1 MELLPDFHHT
11 LLPAWH
17 RAPEPDLCLAAV
29 QVGVTDAV
37 VRAAGLCPRLTALH
51 IPDAYRVTDQ
61 GLAGLRRAT
70 QLVRCAPTWKEQA
83 WGGSEGWSGGLAG
96 A

>member
-1 MELLPDFHHT
+1 MPDSS
-11 LLPAWH
+11 
-17 RAPEPDLCLAAV
+17 LAAA

-37 VRAAGLCPRLTALH
+37 VRSAGLCPRLTALH

-70 QLVRCAPTWKEQA
+70 QLVRCAPACKGQS
-83 WGGSEGWSGGLAG
+83 WGWSEGGRNWLAG
-96 A
+96 ANLAGASSHLLHEQVS